1 MSPPRLPRSPLAMWP
16 HNALLAEVPP
26 YSQFAR
32 RTTALWRHIG
42 SGCRRWVGP
51 VLADDHVSGLRV
63 SRPVDVSRTYQD
75 LSLGMVRNTRRIST
89 LTPSAGHHWWY
100 GDFATGMASA
110 CPPAVSA
117 I

>member
-1 MSPPRLPRSPLAMWP
+1 MSPPRLPRSPVAMWP

-63 SRPVDVSRTYQD
+63 SRPVDVSGTHRD
-75 LSLGMVRNTRRIST
+75 LSWIAALRKLAAVRFLAQKRPRGESLLQRRRYRA
-89 LTPSAGHHWWY
+89 PWK
-100 GDFATGMASA
+100 
-110 CPPAVSA
+110 
-117 I
+117 